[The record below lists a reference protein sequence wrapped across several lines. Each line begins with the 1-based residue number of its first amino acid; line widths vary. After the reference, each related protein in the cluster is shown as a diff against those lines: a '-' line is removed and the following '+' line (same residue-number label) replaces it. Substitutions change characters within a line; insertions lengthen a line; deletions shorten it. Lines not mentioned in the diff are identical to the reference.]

1 VNSNSQE
8 NFEKSNNDLLTNRK
22 KMLEILNINDLT
34 KEIFFLEKIIYVGVE
49 SQT

>member
-1 VNSNSQE
+1 MNSNSQE

>member
-1 VNSNSQE
+1 
-8 NFEKSNNDLLTNRK
+8 
-22 KMLEILNINDLT
+22 MLEILNINDLT